1 MKSLNL
7 VGLLH
12 NFTSQ
17 IFKQFQV
24 IPFRT
29 NRPGILDMKRRDAN
43 DLFSN
48 YSQMISLSIAWSFN
62 LVKNSDNE
70 KSKRGYR
77 IFE

>member
-29 NRPGILDMKRRDAN
+29 NRPGIMDMKREDAN

-48 YSQMISLSIAWSFN
+48 YYQMISLSIAWSFN

-77 IFE
+77 I